1 MYHPACW
8 IVFTATTALL
18 FIPGIP
24 TRAGERA
31 TAPPKLDRHTSRQ
44 GQQALLRCTVDDRV
58 TRVAWLNRSTIL
70 YAGNDKW
77 SIDNRVVILS
87 NTKTQYSIKIHN
99 VDVYDEGPYTCSVQT
114 DNHPKT
120 SRVHLIVQVPPQ
132 IVNISSDIT
141 VNEGSSVTLM
151 CLAFGRPEP
160 TVTWRH
166 LSGKGQGFVSEDEY
180 LEITGITRE
189 QSGEYE
195 CSAVNDVAV
204 PDVRKVKVTV
214 NYPPYISNA
223 KNTGASVGQKGI
235 LQCEASAV
243 PVAEFQWF
251 KEDTRLANGLEGVRI
266 ESKGRLSTLTFFN
279 VSEKDYGNYTC
290 VATNKLG
297 NTNASIILYVHVHKI
312 GAARSHGEDVS
323 EDEIDIAP
331 SGHAQPGGGGQQARR
346 SRAHGC
352 LGERG
357 RAGKCAAIWLCG
369 AEAVG
374 REEAPGELQAS
385 LEPGL
390 RRGPAPGEHAL
401 RLHGAGFSWV
411 LCWQDYRQLQGG

>member
-1 MYHPACW
+1 MPDLRSACPAAAER
-8 IVFTATTALL
+8 VPVRSGDAT
-18 FIPGIP
+18 F
-24 TRAGERA
+24 
-31 TAPPKLDRHTSRQ
+31 PKAMDNVTVRQ
-44 GQQALLRCTVDDRV
+44 GESATLRCTVDDRV

-251 KEDTRLANGLEGVRI
+251 KEDTRLANGLDGVRI

-297 NTNASIILYVHVHKI
+297 NTNASIILYGTSKGRSKSSFVSAT
-312 GAARSHGEDVS
+312 GAAFGVKGAAHTSFHHPASCHLPLLISHKKPEIWKLQSCFQRAWESQSPGLFCLWNVVAGS
-323 EDEIDIAP
+323 EVGGCSQLPARP
-331 SGHAQPGGGGQQARR
+331 GSGKGTGAVGWGIPKASMISGQQ
-346 SRAHGC
+346 
-352 LGERG
+352 
-357 RAGKCAAIWLCG
+357 
-369 AEAVG
+369 
-374 REEAPGELQAS
+374 
-385 LEPGL
+385 
-390 RRGPAPGEHAL
+390 
-401 RLHGAGFSWV
+401 
-411 LCWQDYRQLQGG
+411 

>member
-1 MYHPACW
+1 MGVGGCLALPWRCL
-8 IVFTATTALL
+8 VVLCLRLL
-18 FIPGIP
+18 FLVP
-24 TRAGERA
+24 AGVPVRSGDA
-31 TAPPKLDRHTSRQ
+31 TFPKAMDNVTVRQ
-44 GQQALLRCTVDDRV
+44 GESATLRCTVDERV

-251 KEDTRLANGLEGVRI
+251 KEDTRLANGLDGVRI

-297 NTNASIILYVHVHKI
+297 NTNASIILYGASKGRSKSSFVSVT
-312 GAARSHGEDVS
+312 GAAFGVKGAAHTSFHHPASCHLPLLIPHKKPEICELQSCFQRAWESQSPGLFCLWTLVAGS
-323 EDEIDIAP
+323 EVGGCSQLPARLGSGKGTGAVGWEIPKASII
-331 SGHAQPGGGGQQARR
+331 SGQQ
-346 SRAHGC
+346 
-352 LGERG
+352 
-357 RAGKCAAIWLCG
+357 
-369 AEAVG
+369 
-374 REEAPGELQAS
+374 
-385 LEPGL
+385 
-390 RRGPAPGEHAL
+390 
-401 RLHGAGFSWV
+401 
-411 LCWQDYRQLQGG
+411 

>member
-1 MYHPACW
+1 MGVGGCLALPWRCL
-8 IVFTATTALL
+8 VVLCLRLL
-18 FIPGIP
+18 FLVP
-24 TRAGERA
+24 AGVPVRSGDA
-31 TAPPKLDRHTSRQ
+31 TFPKAMDNVTVRQ
-44 GQQALLRCTVDDRV
+44 GESATLRCTVDDRV

-214 NYPPYISNA
+214 NYPPYISSA

-251 KEDTRLANGLEGVRI
+251 KEDTRLANGLDGVRI

-297 NTNASIILYVHVHKI
+297 NTNASIILYGPGAVHD
-312 GAARSHGEDVS
+312 GGNAASRLAAGLCLW
-323 EDEIDIAP
+323 ATLL
-331 SGHAQPGGGGQQARR
+331 AR
-346 SRAHGC
+346 
-352 LGERG
+352 L
-357 RAGKCAAIWLCG
+357 L
-369 AEAVG
+369 
-374 REEAPGELQAS
+374 L
-385 LEPGL
+385 LD
-390 RRGPAPGEHAL
+390 
-401 RLHGAGFSWV
+401 F
-411 LCWQDYRQLQGG
+411 

>member
-1 MYHPACW
+1 MGVGGCLALPWRCL
-8 IVFTATTALL
+8 VVLCLRLL
-18 FIPGIP
+18 FLVP
-24 TRAGERA
+24 AGVPVRSGDA
-31 TAPPKLDRHTSRQ
+31 TFPKAMDNVTVRQ
-44 GQQALLRCTVDDRV
+44 GESATLRCTVDDRV

-99 VDVYDEGPYTCSVQT
+99 VDIYDEGPYTCSVQT

-166 LSGKGQGFVSEDEY
+166 LSGKGPGFASEDEY

-297 NTNASIILYVHVHKI
+297 NSNASIILYGPGAVHD
-312 GAARSHGEDVS
+312 GSNAA
-323 EDEIDIAP
+323 
-331 SGHAQPGGGGQQARR
+331 
-346 SRAHGC
+346 SRATAGLGLWAALLAC
-352 LGERG
+352 L
-357 RAGKCAAIWLCG
+357 L
-369 AEAVG
+369 
-374 REEAPGELQAS
+374 LN
-385 LEPGL
+385 
-390 RRGPAPGEHAL
+390 
-401 RLHGAGFSWV
+401 F
-411 LCWQDYRQLQGG
+411 

>member
-1 MYHPACW
+1 MGVGGCLALPWRCL
-8 IVFTATTALL
+8 VVLCLRLL
-18 FIPGIP
+18 FLVP
-24 TRAGERA
+24 AGVPVRSGDA
-31 TAPPKLDRHTSRQ
+31 TFPKAMDNVTVRQ
-44 GQQALLRCTVDDRV
+44 GESATLRCSVDDRV

-99 VDVYDEGPYTCSVQT
+99 VDIYDEGPYTCSVQT

-166 LSGKGQGFVSEDEY
+166 LSGKVHPPGQTFVSEDEY

-290 VATNKLG
+290 VAMNKLG
-297 NTNASIILYVHVHKI
+297 NTNASIILYGPGAVHD
-312 GAARSHGEDVS
+312 GGNAASRVAAGLCLW
-323 EDEIDIAP
+323 ATLL
-331 SGHAQPGGGGQQARR
+331 AR
-346 SRAHGC
+346 
-352 LGERG
+352 L
-357 RAGKCAAIWLCG
+357 L
-369 AEAVG
+369 
-374 REEAPGELQAS
+374 LD
-385 LEPGL
+385 
-390 RRGPAPGEHAL
+390 
-401 RLHGAGFSWV
+401 F
-411 LCWQDYRQLQGG
+411 

>member
-1 MYHPACW
+1 MLQDVPSC
-8 IVFTATTALL
+8 L
-18 FIPGIP
+18 
-24 TRAGERA
+24 
-31 TAPPKLDRHTSRQ
+31 LDRLH
-44 GQQALLRCTVDDRV
+44 GHNCPALHPRCTVDDRV

-99 VDVYDEGPYTCSVQT
+99 VDIYDEGPYTCSVQT

-166 LSGKGQGFVSEDEY
+166 LSGKGQGFASEDEY

-297 NTNASIILYVHVHKI
+297 NTNASIILYGPGAVHDGGN
-312 GAARSHGEDVS
+312 GA
-323 EDEIDIAP
+323 
-331 SGHAQPGGGGQQARR
+331 
-346 SRAHGC
+346 SRAAAGLC
-352 LGERG
+352 LW
-357 RAGKCAAIWLCG
+357 AALL
-369 AEAVG
+369 A
-374 REEAPGELQAS
+374 
-385 LEPGL
+385 
-390 RRGPAPGEHAL
+390 
-401 RLHGAGFSWV
+401 RLLLDF
-411 LCWQDYRQLQGG
+411 